1 MAEKKKKRYGLWFVV
16 ILLLVGLAG
25 FGAGGFSHNI
35 RSLGTVGDKE
45 VSLTDYQNALNE
57 QIQAISAQFG
67 TAISFQQAQQF
78 GIDQAALSQIIL
90 ARSLDNEATNLGI
103 SAGDATVLER
113 LQQIPQFRGA
123 SGAFNRDTYRL
134 ALQQTG
140 QNETTFED
148 SLREDIARTLLQ
160 GAIVGGVPTNE
171 AYADTLMQ
179 YVGEQRTISWA
190 VVDAEALTAPIPGAT
205 EADQQAYYD
214 ENPEAF
220 TLPETRDITYVWLT
234 PDMILDQLTVNETQ
248 IEALYQDRIDVFL
261 QPERR
266 LVERLVYINAADA
279 EAAKAQLDAGEL
291 TFDELVEER
300 GLSLADIDLGD
311 RDQDSLGDAGEPIFA
326 AGVGDVVGP
335 FNSGLGPALFRMNAV
350 LAAQETTLEQAT
362 PALTQELATT
372 AARDVI
378 NDRTD
383 EIIDLL
389 AGGASMEDI
398 AERTDMELG
407 TINWTA
413 DLAEGIAA
421 YDGFRQAAATV
432 QEGAFAEVEDLAD
445 GGIFALR
452 LDGVTPPTVQPI
464 DEVREAVQEAWQV
477 QARQDAVI
485 AKAEEMATS
494 IDSLTGFDVV
504 DLEPTVE
511 ENMTRRT
518 FIEGT
523 PPKFNDTVFGLD
535 IGEAQVVDAENRAII
550 VRLDSIAP
558 PDPEAEGTIAQREQ
572 FAETAAA
579 GIAQDIFDAYATILQ
594 EQTDINID
602 QATVNAVNAG
612 FQ

>member
-190 VVDAEALTAPIPGAT
+190 LVDAEALTAPIPGAT

-279 EAAKAQLDAGEL
+279 EAAKARLDAGEL

-464 DEVREAVQEAWQV
+464 DEIREAVQEAWQV

-485 AKAEEMATS
+485 AKAEEMAKS
-494 IDSLTGFDVV
+494 IDSLTGFDIV

-523 PPKFNDTVFGLD
+523 PPNFNDTVFGLD
-535 IGEAQVVDAENRAII
+535 VGEVQVVDAENRAII
-550 VRLDSIAP
+550 VRLDSVAP

>member
-279 EAAKAQLDAGEL
+279 EAAKARLDAGEL

-326 AGVGDVVGP
+326 AAVGDVVGP

-464 DEVREAVQEAWQV
+464 DEIREAVQEAWQV

-485 AKAEEMATS
+485 AKAEEMAKS
-494 IDSLTGFDVV
+494 IDSLTGFDIV

-523 PPKFNDTVFGLD
+523 PPNFNDTVFGLD
-535 IGEAQVVDAENRAII
+535 VGEVQVVDAENRAII

>member
-1 MAEKKKKRYGLWFVV
+1 M
-16 ILLLVGLAG
+16 
-25 FGAGGFSHNI
+25 
-35 RSLGTVGDKE
+35 
-45 VSLTDYQNALNE
+45 
-57 QIQAISAQFG
+57 
-67 TAISFQQAQQF
+67 
-78 GIDQAALSQIIL
+78 
-90 ARSLDNEATNLGI
+90 
-103 SAGDATVLER
+103 
-113 LQQIPQFRGA
+113 
-123 SGAFNRDTYRL
+123 
-134 ALQQTG
+134 
-140 QNETTFED
+140 
-148 SLREDIARTLLQ
+148 
-160 GAIVGGVPTNE
+160 
-171 AYADTLMQ
+171 
-179 YVGEQRTISWA
+179 
-190 VVDAEALTAPIPGAT
+190 
-205 EADQQAYYD
+205 
-214 ENPEAF
+214 
-220 TLPETRDITYVWLT
+220 
-234 PDMILDQLTVNETQ
+234 
-248 IEALYQDRIDVFL
+248 
-261 QPERR
+261 
-266 LVERLVYINAADA
+266 
-279 EAAKAQLDAGEL
+279 
-291 TFDELVEER
+291 
-300 GLSLADIDLGD
+300 
-311 RDQDSLGDAGEPIFA
+311 
-326 AGVGDVVGP
+326 
-335 FNSGLGPALFRMNAV
+335 
-350 LAAQETTLEQAT
+350 
-362 PALTQELATT
+362 
-372 AARDVI
+372 I

-464 DEVREAVQEAWQV
+464 DEIREAVQEAWQV

-485 AKAEEMATS
+485 AKAEEMAKS
-494 IDSLTGFDVV
+494 IDSLTGFDIV

-523 PPKFNDTVFGLD
+523 PPNFNDTVFGLD
-535 IGEAQVVDAENRAII
+535 VGEVQVVDAENRAII
-550 VRLDSIAP
+550 VRLDSVAP